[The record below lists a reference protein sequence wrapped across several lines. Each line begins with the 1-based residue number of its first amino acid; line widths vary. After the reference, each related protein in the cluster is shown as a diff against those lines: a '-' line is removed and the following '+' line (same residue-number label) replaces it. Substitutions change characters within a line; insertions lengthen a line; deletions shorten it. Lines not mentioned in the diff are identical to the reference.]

1 MQHMDIQPIFN
12 TDTHPILIAGPC
24 SAETE
29 EQVLATAH
37 ALAGQGIHLYR
48 AGIWKP
54 RTRPDS
60 FEGVG
65 EKGLPWLRRVKEEA
79 GLKVTTEVAN
89 ADHVEKALAFGID
102 VLWIGARTTANP
114 FSVQE
119 VADALAGMDV
129 PVMVKNPVNPDLSL
143 WLGAIERLYKA
154 GIRHIAV
161 IHRGFSYYGE
171 TRFRNAPR
179 WQIPIEI
186 KRLLPD
192 VQLICDNSHICGRR
206 DTLLEVAQKAMDLN
220 FDGLMTEVH
229 PLPDEAWSDA
239 MQQLTPFQYRE
250 LIQALVVRK
259 ASSDDPEFL
268 AVIDQLR
275 HQIDE
280 IDEEMIQ
287 LLARRMQLAEKI
299 GSFKREKQI
308 AILQTQRWNEVLQKG
323 LRLGEQYG
331 LSQTFMGALLK
342 TIHQESINHQ
352 ALVMNEAA
360 LQGQKSPLAGGARD
374 LAFGE
379 EGEE

>member
-1 MQHMDIQPIFN
+1 MDIHPIFN
-12 TDTHPILIAGPC
+12 TAAHPILIAGPC

-29 EQVLATAH
+29 EQVLSTAS
-37 ALAGQGIHLYR
+37 ALAGQGIHLFR

-65 EKGLPWLRRVKEEA
+65 EKGLPWLRRVKEET

-89 ADHVEKALAFGID
+89 ADHVEKALAFGVD
-102 VLWIGARTTANP
+102 VLWVGARTTANP

-119 VADALAGMDV
+119 IADALAGMDV

-154 GIRHIAV
+154 GIRRIAV

-220 FDGLMTEVH
+220 YDGLMTEVH
-229 PLPDEAWSDA
+229 PLPGEAWSDA
-239 MQQLTPFQYRE
+239 MQQLTPFQYSEMIRD
-250 LIQALVVRK
+250 LVVRK
-259 ASSDDPEFL
+259 ASTDDPEFL

-280 IDEEMIQ
+280 IDEDMIQ
-287 LLARRMQLAEKI
+287 LLARRMQLAERI
-299 GSFKREKQI
+299 GTFKRERQI

-331 LSQTFMGALLK
+331 LSQTFMTALLK

-352 ALVMNEAA
+352 ALVMNDAP
-360 LQGQKSPLAGGARD
+360 LQGQESPFAGGARD
-374 LAFGE
+374 LVFGE

>member
-1 MQHMDIQPIFN
+1 MDIQPIFN
-12 TDTHPILIAGPC
+12 TSKRPILIAGPC

-29 EQVLATAH
+29 EQVLATAR
-37 ALAGQGIHLYR
+37 ALAAQQQVDLFR

-65 EKGLPWLRRVKEEA
+65 VKGLPWLQRVRRET

-89 ADHVEKALAFGID
+89 AEHVEQALRHGVD

-119 VADALAGMDV
+119 IADVLAGVDI
-129 PVMVKNPVNPDLSL
+129 PVMVKNPVNPDLKL
-143 WLGAIERLYKA
+143 WQGAMERLYKA
-154 GIRHIAV
+154 GIRRMAM

-171 TRFRNAPR
+171 TQYRNAPR
-179 WQIPIEI
+179 WQIPIEL

-192 VQLICDNSHICGRR
+192 VQLICDHSHICGRR
-206 DTLLEVAQKAMDLN
+206 DSLLNVAQKALDLN
-220 FDGLMTEVH
+220 YDGLMTEVH
-229 PLPDEAWSDA
+229 PTPDKAWSDPS
-239 MQQLTPFQYRE
+239 QQLNPGQYQT
-250 LIQALVVRK
+250 LLQALVLRK

-287 LLARRMQLAEKI
+287 LLATRMRLAEEI
-299 GSFKREKQI
+299 GGFKRRKQI
-308 AILQTQRWNEVLQKG
+308 AILQTQRWNEVFQKG
-323 LRLGEQYG
+323 LSLGRQYG
-331 LSQTFMGALLK
+331 LSEAFMTALLK

-352 ALVMNEAA
+352 AFVMNEDESDAP
-360 LQGQKSPLAGGARD
+360 GHTSD
-374 LAFGE
+374 LSM
-379 EGEE
+379 EGEEEL

>member
-1 MQHMDIQPIFN
+1 MDIQPIFN

-29 EQVLATAH
+29 AQVLSTAH

-65 EKGLPWLRRVKEEA
+65 EKGLPWLRRVKEET

-89 ADHVEKALAFGID
+89 ADHVEKALAFGVD

-119 VADALAGMDV
+119 IADALAGKDM

-154 GIRHIAV
+154 GIRRIAV

-239 MQQLTPFQYRE
+239 MQQLTPFHYKE

-275 HQIDE
+275 HQIDD

-331 LSQTFMGALLK
+331 LSQTFMAALLK

-352 ALVMNEAA
+352 ALVMNDAA
-360 LQGQKSPLAGGARD
+360 LQAQESPLAGGARD
-374 LAFGE
+374 LVFGE

>member
-1 MQHMDIQPIFN
+1 MDIQPIFN
-12 TDTHPILIAGPC
+12 TGGKPILIAGPC

-29 EQVLATAH
+29 AQVLATAR
-37 ALAGQGIHLYR
+37 ALASQGVHLFR

-65 EKGLPWLRRVKEEA
+65 AEGLPWLARVKEET

-89 ADHVEKALAFGID
+89 ADHVEKALTHGVD
-102 VLWIGARTTANP
+102 VLWIGARTTASP

-119 VADALAGMDV
+119 IADAIAGTDI
-129 PVMVKNPVNPDLSL
+129 PVMIKNPVNPDLSL
-143 WLGAIERLYKA
+143 WLGAVERIYKA

-171 TRFRNAPR
+171 TQYRNAPR
-179 WQIPIEI
+179 WQIPIEL
-186 KRLLPD
+186 KRLLPEIE
-192 VQLICDNSHICGRR
+192 LICDNSHICGRR
-206 DTLLEVAQKAMDLN
+206 DILQDVAQKAMDLN
-220 FDGLMTEVH
+220 YDGLMTEVH
-229 PLPDEAWSDA
+229 PVPDSAWSDA
-239 MQQLTPFQYRE
+239 MQQITPAQYQQ
-250 LIQALVVRK
+250 LIRSLVLRR

-268 AVIDQLR
+268 EVINQFR

-287 LLARRMQLAEKI
+287 LLAKRMQLAEEI
-299 GSFKREKQI
+299 GGFKRQKQI

-323 LRLGEQYG
+323 LRLGHQYG
-331 LSQTFMGALLK
+331 LSETFMKALLK

-352 ALVMNEAA
+352 AFVMNEEGDMAA
-360 LQGQKSPLAGGARD
+360 ESSD
-374 LAFGE
+374 LAFG
-379 EGEE
+379 GEEDKE

>member
-1 MQHMDIQPIFN
+1 MDIQPIFN
-12 TDTHPILIAGPC
+12 TGTHPILIAGPC

-29 EQVLATAH
+29 EQVLSTAY

-65 EKGLPWLRRVKEEA
+65 EKGLPWLRRVKEET
-79 GLKVTTEVAN
+79 GLQVTTEVAN
-89 ADHVEKALAFGID
+89 ADHVEKALTFGVD

-119 VADALAGMDV
+119 IADALAGKDV

-154 GIRHIAV
+154 GIRRIAV

-229 PLPDEAWSDA
+229 PLPGEAWSDA
-239 MQQLTPFQYRE
+239 MQQLAPFQYRE

-331 LSQTFMGALLK
+331 LSQTFMAALLK

-352 ALVMNEAA
+352 ALVMNDAVVQAQE
-360 LQGQKSPLAGGARD
+360 SPFAGGARD
-374 LAFGE
+374 QVFGE